1 MRKSIPDTMQ
11 AYLQEIGRTP
21 LLSAEEET
29 ELAQK
34 VKAMLPLQEKED
46 LTKEEKRI
54 IYQGNKAKNQ
64 MVKANL
70 RLVVSIAKKYQ
81 KRGLSLLDLIQEGT
95 LGLIRGIEKFD
106 PSKGY
111 KLSTYAYWWIRQA
124 MTRAIADQGRT
135 IRLPIHITEQLNKI
149 KKANRELNEEL
160 GRRPTEEEIASR
172 LDISLKKLR
181 SIRQAAR
188 ISRPGSLNMKMKE
201 DNQTELEALLP
212 DDSASPGEIV
222 AKREL
227 QSKVRDLLQTL
238 PENQREIIALR
249 FGLENGKKMTLKEV
263 GKRCGVSRERVR
275 QLQAQAMRKLRRNA
289 YQLQELAV

>member
-34 VKAMLPLQEKED
+34 VKAMLPLQDKED

-81 KRGLSLLDLIQEGT
+81 KRGLTLLDLIQEGT

-149 KKANRELNEEL
+149 KKANRKLNQEL
-160 GRRPTEEEIASR
+160 GRKPTEEEIASR
-172 LDISLKKLR
+172 LEISLKKLR

-188 ISRPGSLNMKMKE
+188 ISRPGSLNMKMRE

-212 DDSASPGEIV
+212 DDGASPGEIV

-227 QSKVRDLLQTL
+227 QSKVRDLLKTL
-238 PENQREIIALR
+238 PENQQQIISLR

>member
-1 MRKSIPDTMQ
+1 MRQPAPDTMQ

-21 LLSAEEET
+21 LLSTEEET
-29 ELAQK
+29 ELGQK
-34 VKAMLPLQEKED
+34 VQAMLPLREKED

-81 KRGLSLLDLIQEGT
+81 RRGLSLLDLIQEGT

-106 PSKGY
+106 PAKGY

-149 KKANRELNEEL
+149 KKANRKLNEEL
-160 GRRPTEEEIASR
+160 ARKPTEKEIASA
-172 LDISLKKLR
+172 LGISLEKLR
-181 SIRQAAR
+181 SILQAAR
-188 ISRPGSLNMKMKE
+188 ISRPGSLNMKMRE
-201 DNQTELEALLP
+201 DNEAELEAILP

-227 QSKVRDLLQTL
+227 QSKVRELLQTL

-249 FGLENGKKMTLKEV
+249 FGLENGKKMTLREV
-263 GKRCGVSRERVR
+263 GQRCGVSRERVR
-275 QLQAQAMRKLRRNA
+275 QLQAQAMRKLRRSA
-289 YQLQELAV
+289 SQLQELAG